1 MNQQEKA
8 RILDLFEQYEGTIY
22 ESENHISTG
31 ERITIEANNL
41 ISNTIRTKLNKC
53 TVRIVYYDRRELF
66 NWSVEAEERGLEIL
80 GDCGLPCDD
89 LDEALRKAE
98 KQLEKYN
105 FKRVEQISLF

>member
-1 MNQQEKA
+1 MTQAEKD
-8 RILDLFEQYEGTIY
+8 RILNLFEQYEGTIY
-22 ESENHISTG
+22 EGENH
-31 ERITIEANNL
+31 ITIEANNL

-80 GDCGLPCDD
+80 GGCGLPCDD

>member
-1 MNQQEKA
+1 MTDKEKS
-8 RILDLFEQYEGTIY
+8 RILNLFTEYEGTIY
-22 ESENHISTG
+22 EGENH
-31 ERITIEANNL
+31 ITIEANNL

-80 GDCGLPCDD
+80 GGCGLPCDD
-89 LDEALRKAE
+89 LDEALRKAK
-98 KQLEKYN
+98 KQLERYN

>member
-1 MNQQEKA
+1 MTDKERS
-8 RILDLFEQYEGTIY
+8 RILNLFAEYEGTIY
-22 ESENHISTG
+22 ESEN
-31 ERITIEANNL
+31 RITIEADNL

-80 GDCGLPCDD
+80 GGCGLPCDD

-98 KQLEKYN
+98 RQLEKYN

>member
-1 MNQQEKA
+1 MTDKDKS
-8 RILDLFEQYEGTIY
+8 RILNLFTEYEGTIY
-22 ESENHISTG
+22 EDEN
-31 ERITIEANNL
+31 RITIEADNL

-53 TVRIVYYDRRELF
+53 TVRIVYYDRGELF

-80 GDCGLPCDD
+80 GGCGLPCDD

>member
-1 MNQQEKA
+1 MTDKEKS
-8 RILDLFEQYEGTIY
+8 RILNLFTEYEGTIY
-22 ESENHISTG
+22 EDDNH
-31 ERITIEANNL
+31 ITIEANNL

-80 GDCGLPCDD
+80 GGCGLPCDD

-98 KQLEKYN
+98 RQLEKYN